1 MQTSYPLTPEALKLG
16 EFTKAGG
23 LKSVGTF
30 TSEEEVVVG
39 RMVQRG
45 ASDDTCERLKTALT
59 TKQIGVVVES
69 NDRPIDG
76 DTTLEN
82 AFAAAKAI
90 SVAELTDGIA
100 VLVDQNVTTT
110 DAVYARIC
118 DTRNVQTITFDRDFE
133 NLNVISWS
141 VDGVTQTPIT
151 YATSH
156 AATIAALAAAIEATQ
171 PVYTCTAATR
181 TLTITSE
188 NADQPLFVFTVT
200 LGANQAVDA
209 DPVTTTAGVEGDQGV
224 FRADSDSGKAV
235 LVSNAKFKTSG
246 SSGDLVELSIV

>member
-45 ASDDTCERLKTALT
+45 SSDNTCERLKTGLT

-76 DTTLEN
+76 NTTLEN
-82 AFAAAKAI
+82 AFASGKAI
-90 SVAELTDGIA
+90 SVAEFTDGIA
-100 VLVDQNVTTT
+100 VLVDQNVTT
-110 DAVYARIC
+110 DSPVYARIC
-118 DTRNVQTITFDRDFE
+118 STRNVQTITFDADFVAS
-133 NLNVISWS
+133 NSIAYS
-141 VDGVTQTPIT
+141 VDGVSQTPIV

-156 AATIAALAAAIEATQ
+156 AATLSALAAAIEATQ

-188 NADQPLFVFTVT
+188 NADQPLFVITVT
-200 LGANQAVDA
+200 GGASQPVDA
-209 DPVTTTAGVEGDQGV
+209 APVTTTVGVEGDQGV

>member
-45 ASDDTCERLKTALT
+45 TSDNSCERLKTGLT
-59 TKQIGVVVES
+59 TKQLGIVVES
-69 NDRPIDG
+69 NERPIDG
-76 DTTLEN
+76 DTTLAN
-82 AFAAAKAI
+82 AFAAEKAI
-90 SVAELTDGIA
+90 SVAELTDGIT
-100 VLVDQNVTTT
+100 VLVDQNVTTG

-118 DTRNVQTITFDRDFE
+118 STKNVQTIAFDRDFE
-133 NLNVISWS
+133 NLNVIAWS
-141 VDGVTQTPIT
+141 VDGVNQTSIT

-209 DPVTTTAGVEGDQGV
+209 APVTTTAGVEGDQGV
-224 FRADSDSGKAV
+224 LRADSDSGKAV

-246 SSGDLVELSIV
+246 SPGELVELSIV